1 MSAQNDMEIERK
13 WIVSGWP
20 QQDLPLVSEQYMEQG
35 YINVRP
41 TVRIRLEQ
49 TTGCRPTYIL
59 CCKKGSGLSV
69 SEVEFPIE
77 KVNFDR
83 LKKLI
88 GYPLIPKI
96 RRTFQLPGGLC
107 LEVNDVDPDA
117 PTHFWY
123 AEIEFPNETAAHRW
137 DAAAFGLSDFLS
149 HEVTGQPGE
158 SMGAY
163 WERTRL
169 SPSQK

>member
-1 MSAQNDMEIERK
+1 MSAPDDMEIERK
-13 WIVSGWP
+13 WIVNGWP
-20 QQDLPLVSEQYMEQG
+20 QQDLPMLSQQYMEQG

-49 TTGCRPTYIL
+49 TDGCRPEYIL
-59 CCKKGSGLSV
+59 CCKNGTGLSV
-69 SEVEFPIE
+69 NEVEFPIE

-88 GYPLIPKI
+88 GRPLIPKI
-96 RRTFQLPGGLC
+96 RRTFLLPDGLH
-107 LEVNDVDPDA
+107 LEVNNVDADA

-123 AEIEFPNETAAHRW
+123 AEIEFPDE
-137 DAAAFGLSDFLS
+137 AAARGWNPASCGLSDFLS

-169 SPSQK
+169 SSAQA